1 MDQAKGRILVVDDEE
16 PMRELLTEF
25 LTMIGYRSETA
36 NEGRTAVRLYESAL
50 EKGKPFDAIILDL
63 QMADMGGVETMKN
76 LLRINPMV
84 KVVLCSGYFTD
95 PAMVNFTAYG
105 FSAALIKPFSLQT
118 LSETLEGLFHP
129 GTK

>member
-1 MDQAKGRILVVDDEE
+1 VDHTRGRILVVDDEE

-25 LTMIGYRSETA
+25 LTMIGYSSETA
-36 NEGRTAVRLYESAL
+36 NEGKTAVRLYETSV
-50 EKGKPFDAIILDL
+50 EKGAPFDAVILDL
-63 QMADMGGVETMKN
+63 QMDGMGGVETMEN
-76 LLRINPMV
+76 LLKIDPMV

-95 PAMVNFTAYG
+95 PAMVNYTAYG

-118 LSETLEGLFHP
+118 LSETLEGLFHQ